1 MDKAVGGHFIQDEA
15 TSKAAYDFS
24 VNIFGTDGRFSK
36 SQWFAQVKYYMRE
49 IEPFVETPILTVE
62 QVTEWV
68 KLGKAAMVARKWS
81 DSSLDMEQV
90 RIAS

>member
-1 MDKAVGGHFIQDEA
+1 
-15 TSKAAYDFS
+15 
-24 VNIFGTDGRFSK
+24 
-36 SQWFAQVKYYMRE
+36 MRE

-62 QVTEWV
+62 QVKEWV
-68 KLGKAAMVARKWS
+68 KLGKAAMAARKWS